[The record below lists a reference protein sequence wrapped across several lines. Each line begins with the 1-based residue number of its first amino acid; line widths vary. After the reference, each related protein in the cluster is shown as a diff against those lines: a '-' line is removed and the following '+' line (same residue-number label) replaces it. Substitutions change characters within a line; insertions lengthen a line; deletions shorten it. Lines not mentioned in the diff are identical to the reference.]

1 MELIELLNTRG
12 IEYKKTNNP
21 SEILISCTS
30 GLHNDTNPSL
40 SYNLDKN
47 LFHCWSCGF
56 GGGASKFLESIGEV
70 TRLPVDS
77 KQPYRISK
85 LKDKIR
91 HIIEVDDIKLPSER
105 HIFKQQFKGISAKT
119 MMEFNAFTTQHLQLQ
134 NYICIPVYQ
143 FGKLKFIEGRKYKD
157 NNHQPKYYR
166 RPANAKTNN
175 ILFPLDKIKN
185 TNYLIF
191 VEGIFDMLNM
201 WQLGYKNTVC
211 LFGASNFN
219 KTKLELV
226 DRIGVTKVDIMMDPD
241 TAGTIAAEKISNQL
255 DTRNI
260 QSRIIKLPLGR
271 DPGDLNKEEIKEIL
285 R

>member
-1 MELIELLNTRG
+1 MELVELLNKRG

-30 GLHNDTNPSL
+30 GLHEDKSPSL

-56 GGGASKFLESIGEV
+56 GGGSSKFLESIGEI
-70 TRLPVDS
+70 TRLSIES
-77 KQPYRISK
+77 KQPYKIQK
-85 LKDKIR
+85 LKNKIKQ
-91 HIIEVDDIKLPSER
+91 IIEVDDVQIPDER
-105 HIFKQQFKGISAKT
+105 FPYKAEFKGISGSILN
-119 MMEFNAFTTQHLQLQ
+119 EFNTFTTQQLQLQ

-143 FGKLKFIEGRKYKD
+143 FGKLKFIEGRKISD
-157 NNHQPKYYR
+157 GGIQPKYYR
-166 RPANAKTNN
+166 RPNNAKIST

-219 KTKLELV
+219 KNKLDTL
-226 DRIGVTKVDIMMDPD
+226 DRIGVTRVDIMMDPD
-241 TAGTIAAEKISNQL
+241 TAGHIASEKIAKLL

-260 QSRIIKLPLGR
+260 YSRIIKIPLEK
-271 DPGDLNKEEIKEIL
+271 DPGNITKIEVEKALK
-285 R
+285 

>member
-1 MELIELLNTRG
+1 MNE
-12 IEYKKTNNP
+12 
-21 SEILISCTS
+21 
-30 GLHNDTNPSL
+30 
-40 SYNLDKN
+40 
-47 LFHCWSCGF
+47 F
-56 GGGASKFLESIGEV
+56 G
-70 TRLPVDS
+70 
-77 KQPYRISK
+77 
-85 LKDKIR
+85 
-91 HIIEVDDIKLPSER
+91 
-105 HIFKQQFKGISAKT
+105 
-119 MMEFNAFTTQHLQLQ
+119 AFTTQELQLQ

-143 FGKLKFIEGRKYKD
+143 FGKLKFIEGRKISD
-157 NNHQPKYYR
+157 GGIQPKYYR
-166 RPANAKTNN
+166 RPNNAKIST

-241 TAGTIAAEKISNQL
+241 TAGAIAAEKISNQL

>member
-1 MELIELLNTRG
+1 MELIELLDKRG

-30 GLHNDTNPSL
+30 GQHEDKSPSL

-56 GGGASKFLESIGEV
+56 GGGSSKFLESIGEI
-70 TRLPVDS
+70 TRLSIES
-77 KQPYRISK
+77 KQPYKIQK
-85 LKDKIR
+85 LKNKIKQ
-91 HIIEVDDIKLPSER
+91 IIEVDDIRIPDERFPYKSEFR
-105 HIFKQQFKGISAKT
+105 GINGKT
-119 MMEFNAFTTQHLQLQ
+119 MNEFGTFTTQELQLQ

-143 FGKLKFIEGRKYKD
+143 FGKLKFIEGRKISD
-157 NNHQPKYYR
+157 GGIQPKYYR
-166 RPANAKTNN
+166 RPNNAKIST

-219 KTKLELV
+219 KNKLDTL
-226 DRIGVTKVDIMMDPD
+226 DRIGVTRVDIMMDPD
-241 TAGTIAAEKISNQL
+241 TAGYIASEKIAKLL

-260 QSRIIKLPLGR
+260 YSRIIKVPVGK
-271 DPGDLNKEEIKEIL
+271 DPGNISQIEAKEALK
-285 R
+285 

>member
-1 MELIELLNTRG
+1 MELIELLDKRG

-30 GLHNDTNPSL
+30 GQHEDKSPSL

-56 GGGASKFLESIGEV
+56 GGGSSKFLESIGEI
-70 TRLPVDS
+70 TRLSIES
-77 KQPYRISK
+77 KQPYKIQK
-85 LKDKIR
+85 LKNKIKQ
-91 HIIEVDDIKLPSER
+91 IIEVDDIRIPDER
-105 HIFKQQFKGISAKT
+105 FPYNAEFKGIDGKT
-119 MMEFNAFTTQHLQLQ
+119 MREFGAFTTQELKLQ

-143 FGKLKFIEGRKYKD
+143 FGKLKFIEGRKISD
-157 NNHQPKYYR
+157 GGIQPKYYR
-166 RPANAKTNN
+166 RPANAKVSN

-219 KTKLELV
+219 RNKLDTL
-226 DRIGVTKVDIMMDPD
+226 DRIGVTRVDIMMDPD
-241 TAGTIAAEKISNQL
+241 TAGHIASEKIAKLL

-260 QSRIIKLPLGR
+260 YSRIIKVPVGK
-271 DPGDLNKEEIKEIL
+271 DPGNISQSEAQEA
-285 R
+285 

>member
-1 MELIELLNTRG
+1 MELVELLQKRG

-30 GLHNDTNPSL
+30 GQHEDKSPSL

-56 GGGASKFLESIGEV
+56 GGGSSKFLESIGEV
-70 TRLPVDS
+70 TRLPIES
-77 KQPYRISK
+77 KQPYKIKK
-85 LKDKIR
+85 LKNKIKQ
-91 HIIEVDDIKLPSER
+91 IIEIDDIQLPNERFMYNSE
-105 HIFKQQFKGISAKT
+105 FKGINGATIK
-119 MMEFNAFTTQHLQLQ
+119 EFAVFTTQQLQLQ

-143 FGKLKFIEGRKYKD
+143 FGKLKFIEGRKISQGGI
-157 NNHQPKYYR
+157 QPKYYR
-166 RPANAKTNN
+166 RPASAKISD

-219 KTKLELV
+219 RNKLEIL
-226 DRIGVTKVDIMMDPD
+226 DRIGTTRVDIMMDSD
-241 TAGTIAAEKISNQL
+241 TAGQIASEKIAKLL
-255 DTRNI
+255 DTKNI
-260 QSRIIKLPLGR
+260 YSRIIKVPVGK
-271 DPGDLNKEEIKEIL
+271 DPGDITLKEAIEVLK
-285 R
+285 